1 MKTSRI
7 VAGSGTV
14 LLHAL
19 AIGVAFL
26 LGPSV
31 HVVPMPRPVEVSLVR
46 PPPPPPPPPVV
57 EPPRRPEPLPV
68 RPPTRTPVAP
78 APPPRPREEPAP
90 RPPQPAP
97 SARPEPPPAP
107 AAAPVVA
114 ARPIDEAR
122 PAGITAAAAPAAA
135 PVAPQVADGTSAGT
149 AKTPPPPAPVRS
161 GPRLDASWSG
171 NAPPPYPSMA
181 RRLGEEGEVQL
192 DVRVGPDG
200 AVIDVRLKKSSGSQL
215 LDQTAIDTVK
225 KWRFRP
231 ATVDGQ
237 PVAEW
242 YYNWKWVFKLES

>member
-14 LLHAL
+14 LLHVLAL
-19 AIGVAFL
+19 GMVLL
-26 LGPSV
+26 LGPVV
-31 HVVPMPRPVEVSLVR
+31 HEVPMPRPVEVSLLR
-46 PPPPPPPPPVV
+46 PPAPPPPPPLPVI

-68 RPPTRTPVAP
+68 RPATRAPVAP
-78 APPPRPREEPAP
+78 PAPTRPRQEPPPRAD
-90 RPPQPAP
+90 QPVA
-97 SARPEPPPAP
+97 EPPPAP
-107 AAAPVVA
+107 APVVA
-114 ARPIDEAR
+114 ARPIEEPR

-135 PVAPQVADGTSAGT
+135 PVAPRVTEGATAG
-149 AKTPPPPAPVRS
+149 AARTPLPPAPAPAPVRA

-200 AVIDVRLKKSSGSQL
+200 AVVDVRLKKSSGSQL